1 MSSGASLKQ
10 RRIPRPSRE
19 AYQFAFRYAGQAA
32 ALLDADLLILD
43 SNDHFCDMLARPRQQ
58 CLGHTMEEILSPVSE
73 DFIARLRQAVDEFKP
88 SEFVTEVNLPWQ
100 EKLTLEVSA
109 IPVATAKAKRLLV
122 SLCHSSRTILPSDEN
137 TPSKKSNF
145 NEFRSRVN
153 TIRRQAEAALSAI
166 STDSLPASI
175 AELFESLQITLEELQ
190 IAEEELRLQNDH
202 LIESQEI
209 LQAAR
214 QRYQDLFDL
223 LPEGYLVTDIHGI
236 IKEANDAAAL
246 MLNVS
251 KKQIVGYP
259 MVNFVTEKERHI
271 FRAKLEQHCKYGSLM
286 EWESH
291 LKRRMD
297 SDFPV
302 SLQVTT
308 GHLIEKG
315 SPVLLW
321 FLRDLTESKQAD
333 RTLRDSQKQL
343 ANVFGSA
350 MDAIISVDDDQ
361 HILFFNPAAEKM
373 FGCSADVAIG
383 QPVERFIPQRYRAAH
398 REHIQQFARAQV
410 TTRSMGALGTL
421 YGLRVDGEEFPIEAS
436 ISQIEVSG
444 KKLYTVI
451 LRDISERQRAEDA
464 LRLLSGSIEQSYD
477 AIIIWEFDGAIIF
490 WNRGAEMLYG
500 YTKSQARGRITHD
513 LLQSVH
519 PISTQ
524 TFIDELERQGYWEGE
539 LQHTTQSGK
548 KVIVNSRFVLVHQPD
563 GRVYVLET
571 NRDITARKQFE
582 EKLLEQATLLD
593 QAMDAVIVRDLE
605 ERILYWNKSAE
616 RIYGWT
622 AEEAIGKTVEDLP
635 YREFDEGYSQAR
647 RILLESGAWAGEGRH
662 LSREG
667 KQVFVESR
675 WTLLRDDQ
683 GAPKSVLVI
692 NTDITEKK
700 KLEAQFLRAQ
710 RMESIGTLAG
720 GIAHDLNNI
729 LSPIMMALA
738 LFETRFKDAESQ
750 HILTMLR
757 DSAERGAGLINQ
769 VLSFARGME
778 GERILLQPKHII
790 NEVKKMLG
798 ETLPKTIDIRHS
810 APDDLWPIIGD
821 ATQIHQVLTNLVVNA
836 RDAMPNGG
844 KITIEA
850 KNLPVD
856 GNYAWM
862 NPEAKPGPYVCLT
875 VSDTGTGIPDEIMS
889 RIFDPFFTT
898 KEWGKGTGLG
908 LATVMTIVKSHGGF
922 LNVYS
927 EIGRGAEFRV
937 YLPAAELTF
946 FEQSAATVSELPQ
959 GNGELILV
967 VDDEVAIREITR
979 STLET
984 FGYRVL
990 MAADGAEAVALFA
1003 QRRGEIGL
1011 VLTDSMMPYM
1021 DGPATIQVIRKL
1033 SPDIKVILC
1042 SGLKS
1047 EQKKEDAER
1056 VGAQTFLAKPYTA
1069 ETLLKT
1075 IAEILGTG

>member
-1 MSSGASLKQ
+1 M
-10 RRIPRPSRE
+10 
-19 AYQFAFRYAGQAA
+19 
-32 ALLDADLLILD
+32 
-43 SNDHFCDMLARPRQQ
+43 
-58 CLGHTMEEILSPVSE
+58 
-73 DFIARLRQAVDEFKP
+73 
-88 SEFVTEVNLPWQ
+88 
-100 EKLTLEVSA
+100 
-109 IPVATAKAKRLLV
+109 
-122 SLCHSSRTILPSDEN
+122 
-137 TPSKKSNF
+137 
-145 NEFRSRVN
+145 
-153 TIRRQAEAALSAI
+153 
-166 STDSLPASI
+166 
-175 AELFESLQITLEELQ
+175 
-190 IAEEELRLQNDH
+190 
-202 LIESQEI
+202 
-209 LQAAR
+209 
-214 QRYQDLFDL
+214 
-223 LPEGYLVTDIHGI
+223 PEGYLVTDIHGT

-251 KKQIVGYP
+251 KKQIIGQQLV
-259 MVNFVTEKERHI
+259 VFVSETEHSL
-271 FRAKLEQHCKYGSLM
+271 FRAKLEQHRKQGNWI
-286 EWESH
+286 EWESR
-291 LKRRMD
+291 LKRQMD
-297 SDFPV
+297 SDFPA
-302 SLQVTT
+302 SLRVTT
-308 GHLIEKG
+308 SHIIEKE
-315 SPVLLW
+315 SPMLLW
-321 FLRDLTESKQAD
+321 FLRDLTESKQVGRA
-333 RTLRDSQKQL
+333 LRDSQKQL

-361 HILFFNPAAEKM
+361 RVLFINPAAEKM
-373 FGCSADVAIG
+373 FGCHADAAIG
-383 QPVERFIPQRYRAAH
+383 QPVERFIPERYRATH
-398 REHIQQFARAQV
+398 REHLFKFAQAQV
-410 TTRSMGALGTL
+410 TNRKMGSLETL
-421 YGLRVDGEEFPIEAS
+421 YGLRADGEEFPMEVS
-436 ISQIEVSG
+436 ISQIEAG
-444 KKLYTVI
+444 GRKFYTVI

-477 AIIIWEFDGAIIF
+477 AIIIWEFNGSIIIF

-500 YTKSQARGRITHD
+500 YPKSQALGRGMHE
-513 LLQSVH
+513 LLQPIH
-519 PISTQ
+519 PVSTQ
-524 TFIDELERQGYWEGE
+524 VFTEELEHNGYWEGE
-539 LQHTTQSGK
+539 VQHTTQSGK
-548 KVIVNSRFVLVHQPD
+548 KVIVDARLVLVHQPD

-571 NRDITARKQFE
+571 NRDITARKQSE

-605 ERILYWNKSAE
+605 ERILYWNKGAE

-622 AEEAIGKTVEDLP
+622 AEEAIGKTAEDLP
-635 YREFDEGYSQAR
+635 YRELDEGYSQAR
-647 RILLESGAWAGEGRH
+647 RILLESGAWAGEGCH
-662 LSREG
+662 LNRDG
-667 KQVFVESR
+667 KQVFVETR

-836 RDAMPNGG
+836 RDAMPKGG

-850 KNLPVD
+850 RNLPVD

-959 GNGELILV
+959 GNGELILI